1 MRKAGLFNYFRGD
14 TLAAV
19 CFNRSRWL
27 IKIGQL
33 NDDKP
38 LRMSPTKADCIRMML
53 LFITCALF
61 YIPGGCAG
69 KRQTEPPP
77 DEVLRAAIEE
87 NVLDETRRAELLT
100 LSEQFSG
107 ILEELLAATNKTSQE
122 LDQLLVD
129 YHSDRKSFERTFEHY
144 NQKRQELSL
153 RIIVLYYDVKVLTT
167 PEEWET
173 IEAVMIQLASTQMNV
188 RLHRR

>member
-1 MRKAGLFNYFRGD
+1 MRNAGLINYFRGY

-33 NDDKP
+33 SDDKP
-38 LRMSPTKADCIRMML
+38 LRMSPAKAGCIRMML

-61 YIPGGCAG
+61 YIPGGCSG
-69 KRQTEPPP
+69 KRRTEPPP
-77 DEVLRAAIEE
+77 DQVLRTAIEE
-87 NVLDETRRAELLT
+87 NVQDETRRAELLT

-107 ILEELLAATNKTSQE
+107 ILEELLAATNETSQE

-144 NQKRQELSL
+144 NQKRQTLGK
-153 RIIVLYYDVKVLTT
+153 R
-167 PEEWET
+167 T
-173 IEAVMIQLASTQMNV
+173 IELHFEIKALATPAEWKAIEAAMLQLALSQTAV
-188 RLHRR
+188 RLRR

>member
-1 MRKAGLFNYFRGD
+1 MRNAGLFNYFRGY

-33 NDDKP
+33 SDDKP
-38 LRMSPTKADCIRMML
+38 LRMSPAKADCIRMML

-87 NVLDETRRAELLT
+87 NVQDETRRVELLT
-100 LSEQFSG
+100 LSERFSQ
-107 ILEELLAATNKTSQE
+107 ILEDLLTATNETSRK
-122 LDQLLVD
+122 LDKLLLD
-129 YHSDRKSFERTFEHY
+129 YDSDRESFEQTFERY
-144 NQKRQELSL
+144 NQERQALSQQT
-153 RIIVLYYDVKVLTT
+153 IVLHYEIKALAT
-167 PEEWET
+167 PAEWNA
-173 IEAVMIQLASTQMNV
+173 IEAAMLQLALSQTAV
-188 RLHRR
+188 RLRR